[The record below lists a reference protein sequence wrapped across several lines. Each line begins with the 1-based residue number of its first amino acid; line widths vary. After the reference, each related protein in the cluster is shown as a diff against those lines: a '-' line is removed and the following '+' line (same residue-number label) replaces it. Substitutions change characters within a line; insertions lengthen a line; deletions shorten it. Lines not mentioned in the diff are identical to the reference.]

1 MSYKEWRRRNSILT
15 ITNKLLREWPQK
27 RLLVSSVMPR
37 LLIIMG
43 KLILFLLMLFV
54 SMLSLIVSSIISVI
68 LRSKMRKRKRG
79 EGNK

>member
-15 ITNKLLREWPQK
+15 ITNKLLRGWPQK

-68 LRSKMRKRKRG
+68 LRNKMRKRKRG

>member
-1 MSYKEWRRRNSILT
+1 MSYKEWRRRNSILA

-68 LRSKMRKRKRG
+68 LRNKMRKRKRG

>member
-68 LRSKMRKRKRG
+68 LRNKMRKRKRG